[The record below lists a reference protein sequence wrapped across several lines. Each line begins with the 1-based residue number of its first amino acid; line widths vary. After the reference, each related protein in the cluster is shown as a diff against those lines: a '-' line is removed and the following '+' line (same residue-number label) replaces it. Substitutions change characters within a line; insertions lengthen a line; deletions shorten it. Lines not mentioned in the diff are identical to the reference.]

1 MKLQLKVQTVDL
13 NYQPVSVIVCDVCL
27 QPVDSDEDS
36 HLVTLCYALSVL
48 GRRSLGTASHNMS
61 NR

>member
-1 MKLQLKVQTVDL
+1 MQIVDL
-13 NYQPVSVIVCDVCL
+13 NYKPVFVIMCDLCF